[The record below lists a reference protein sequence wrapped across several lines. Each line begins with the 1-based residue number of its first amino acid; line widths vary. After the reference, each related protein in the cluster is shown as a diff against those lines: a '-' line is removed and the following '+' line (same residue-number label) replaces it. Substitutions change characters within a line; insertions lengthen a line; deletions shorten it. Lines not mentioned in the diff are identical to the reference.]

1 VPAIKIII
9 IKLKNST
16 MEDSPLNRKIS
27 KMLHD
32 FESIENIQP
41 SREWNKS
48 LMDKLG
54 CTKPASASKLP
65 STGIAFAFLL
75 FVLIN
80 LGFVVNTM
88 LNGSNL
94 GNSSD
99 KDLLVISKEFLI
111 NPISLNN

>member
-1 VPAIKIII
+1 
-9 IKLKNST
+9 
-16 MEDSPLNRKIS
+16 
-27 KMLHD
+27 
-32 FESIENIQP
+32 
-41 SREWNKS
+41 
-48 LMDKLG
+48 
-54 CTKPASASKLP
+54 
-65 STGIAFAFLL
+65 LL